1 MIHGPGH
8 HKANLPGGEVPGW
21 ESQRY
26 STAQHFDSAYQ
37 NGPVYRGEGED
48 HFETRQHLLLRMN
61 ATYRLLNFLPQA
73 HAKGFSFVWVRSC
86 LWICSS
92 RRKLLGQ

>member
-48 HFETRQHLLLRMN
+48 HFETR
-61 ATYRLLNFLPQA
+61 
-73 HAKGFSFVWVRSC
+73 
-86 LWICSS
+86 
-92 RRKLLGQ
+92 